1 MSEPRRWTVKACSK
15 CGTLETEDCRCPFE
29 DEGYDEPVE
38 VMPVSEHEEL
48 HATAQEVVDAAAAF
62 PRLDR
67 YAGLA
72 GSLDAL
78 RAVLAAGQKER
89 GSDV

>member
-1 MSEPRRWTVKACSK
+1 MSELRWVLKEGDLK
-15 CGTLETEDCRCPFE
+15 GDHDYIIGPPFE
-29 DEGYDEPVE
+29 DGVE